1 LPISSL
7 GRLMHRFYKKFTIL
21 LAVWCWFSGWPAR
34 SATSVTW
41 IVRSRYVLTMDGQ
54 HRLIEDGAIA
64 IQGDRIVAVGRAR
77 EIERQYTAQHQLD
90 RADSVV
96 MPGFIDTHTHA
107 AMSLMRAFADD
118 KRLQDWL
125 THYIF
130 PAESKNVSPDFVK
143 WGTKLACLEMS
154 LAGITTYTDMYYFED
169 SVAEATKEAG
179 IRGVLGQTIIG
190 FPAPDYKTWQ
200 DALAGTEKY
209 IQKYR
214 HDSLITPAVAPHSIY
229 TLSDEPL
236 KASHELAIKYGVP
249 LLIHLSETK
258 KEVTDSISKRGMTP
272 TELLLK
278 LGVLD
283 GRVVAAHGVW
293 ENDAD
298 LHILKQ
304 KATGVAHCP
313 SSNTKLA
320 SGIAPVTKMLKMGIA
335 VGLGTDGFAG
345 SNDTADLIG
354 EMSLA
359 AKLQKV
365 TQMDPEVLPAEQVL
379 EMATIGGA
387 RVLGLDKE
395 IGSLEPGKRADL
407 IAVSLAHPNAIPLY
421 NVYSEL
427 AYAAKAGDVEDVFV
441 NGQEIVRDRQML
453 TMDANE
459 IESEARMWRKRIVAS
474 LNH

>member
-1 LPISSL
+1 
-7 GRLMHRFYKKFTIL
+7 MHRFFRTCLLPVL
-21 LAVWCWFSGWPAR
+21 LACGLLSSRPTLA
-34 SATSVTW
+34 ATPVTW
-41 IVRSRYVLTMDGQ
+41 VVRGRYVLTMDRQ

-64 IQGDRIVAVGRAR
+64 IQGERIVAVGTASEIVR
-77 EIERQYTAQHQLD
+77 EYTAEHRLD
-90 RADSVV
+90 RADSVI
-96 MPGFIDTHTHA
+96 MPGLIDTHTHA
-107 AMSLMRAFADD
+107 AMSLLRAFADD

-169 SVAEATKEAG
+169 TVAEATKQAG

-190 FPAPDYKTWQ
+190 FPAPDYKTWR
-200 DALAGTEKY
+200 DTLAGTEKY

-229 TLSDEPL
+229 TLPDDAL

-258 KEVTDSISKRGMTP
+258 KEVNDAIAQRGMTP

-293 ENDAD
+293 ESDSD
-298 LHILKQ
+298 LRILKQ
-304 KATGVAHCP
+304 KGTGVAHCP

-320 SGIAPVTKMLKMGIA
+320 SGIAPVTKMLKMGVT

-345 SNDTADLIG
+345 SNDTADLIA

-379 EMATIGGA
+379 EMATINGA

-421 NVYSEL
+421 NLYSEL
-427 AYAAKAGDVEDVFV
+427 AYAAKAADVEDVFV
-441 NGQEIVRDRQML
+441 NGQEIVRDRHML
-453 TMDANE
+453 TIDGNQV
-459 IESEARMWRKRIVAS
+459 ESEARMWRKRIVAS
-474 LNH
+474 MKQ

>member
-1 LPISSL
+1 M
-7 GRLMHRFYKKFTIL
+7 RRFSRMCLLSIL
-21 LAVWCWFSGWPAR
+21 LACGLLSSRPTRA
-34 SATSVTW
+34 ATTVSW
-41 IVRSRYVLTMDGQ
+41 IVRSRYVLTMDRE

-64 IQGDRIVAVGRAR
+64 IQGERIVAVGSAS
-77 EIERQYTAQHQLD
+77 EIARQYTGQHCLD
-90 RADSVV
+90 RTNSVI
-96 MPGFIDTHTHA
+96 MPGLIDTHTHA
-107 AMSLMRAFADD
+107 AMSLLRAFADD

-169 SVAEATKEAG
+169 TVAEATKQAG

-190 FPAPDYKTWQ
+190 FPAPDYKTWR
-200 DALAGTEKY
+200 DTIAGTEKY

-214 HDSLITPAVAPHSIY
+214 GDPLITPAVAPHSIY
-229 TLSDEPL
+229 TLPDDAL

-258 KEVTDSISKRGMTP
+258 KEVTDALAQRGMTP

-293 ENDAD
+293 ESDNDLRIFKD
-298 LHILKQ
+298 KG
-304 KATGVAHCP
+304 TGVAHCP

-320 SGIAPVTKMLKMGIA
+320 SGIAPVTKMLKMGIS

-345 SNDTADLIG
+345 SNDTADLIA

-379 EMATIGGA
+379 EMATIDGA

-407 IAVSLAHPNAIPLY
+407 IAVSLAPPNAIPLY
-421 NVYSEL
+421 NLYSQL
-427 AYAAKAGDVEDVFV
+427 AYATKAADVEDVFV
-441 NGQEIVRDRQML
+441 NGQQIVKDRHML
-453 TMDANE
+453 TIDANE
-459 IESEARMWRKRIVAS
+459 VESEARMWRKRITAS
-474 LNH
+474 MKH